1 MCANLARCCSASS
14 GIRMVAA
21 ICELSDNTKSYN
33 WQTLWMG
40 TYMEM
45 GACLRAIQNKSWF
58 ISLTIDDAFWRHQFS
73 TACYQLAQ
81 SIFKIG
87 SALTERVGQGEVG
100 GCTPLCSLYTRQ
112 LQS

>member
-14 GIRMVAA
+14 GITMVAV

-45 GACLRAIQNKSWF
+45 GACLRAIQNKSWS
-58 ISLTIDDAFWRHQFS
+58 ISLTIDDAFWQHQFS
-73 TACYQLAQ
+73 TACYHA
-81 SIFKIG
+81 
-87 SALTERVGQGEVG
+87 VGAIHFQDKFCANRKG
-100 GCTPLCSLYTRQ
+100 GTGGGWWVHPSV
-112 LQS
+112 